1 MNIIFEMLWVIVV
14 AIGIICSI
22 IIGLKYV
29 YKYIVK
35 KLKIKSVRKSKVR
48 VVVKGKYYSP
58 GSGPKVPRVGVSI
71 ESDSYRLE
79 VVYNEQLYVLHN
91 KQVFESVNTGDT
103 FEMNLV
109 EEVDKNENIID
120 SYLEVISTKYKQKVY
135 TNRYSN

>member
-1 MNIIFEMLWVIVV
+1 MNIIFEILWVIVV

-22 IIGLKYV
+22 IIGLNYV

-35 KLKIKSVRKSKVR
+35 KLKIKSIQKSIVR

-58 GSGPKVPRVGVSI
+58 GSGPRVPSVGVSI
-71 ESDSYRLE
+71 ESASYRVE
-79 VVYNEQLYVLHN
+79 IIYNEQLYVLHN

-120 SYLEVISTKYKQKVY
+120 SYLEVISTKYK
-135 TNRYSN
+135 